1 MIVGIEDSIRY
12 RTKLQAM
19 KKLYKK
25 AKNNPFTDTES
36 FDSYMK
42 FIANKIRE
50 GTSVEVQ
57 SVEPEEIFDTLKKIG
72 WLRERS
78 YASFYMITT
87 NKAIA
92 QEVCMPGR
100 INTRRIETFECDCC
114 SNTYTKTSIEARRQ
128 EREGTLEIPIRQ
140 AMSVDVYDQPS
151 WEVICNV

>member
-1 MIVGIEDSIRY
+1 
-12 RTKLQAM
+12 
-19 KKLYKK
+19 
-25 AKNNPFTDTES
+25 
-36 FDSYMK
+36 MK

-92 QEVCMPGR
+92 
-100 INTRRIETFECDCC
+100 
-114 SNTYTKTSIEARRQ
+114 
-128 EREGTLEIPIRQ
+128 
-140 AMSVDVYDQPS
+140 
-151 WEVICNV
+151 

>member
-1 MIVGIEDSIRY
+1 MIDSKNSFISKKVAMIVGIEDSIRY

-25 AKNNPFTDTES
+25 AKNNPFADTES

-92 QEVCMPGR
+92 
-100 INTRRIETFECDCC
+100 
-114 SNTYTKTSIEARRQ
+114 
-128 EREGTLEIPIRQ
+128 
-140 AMSVDVYDQPS
+140 
-151 WEVICNV
+151 

>member
-1 MIVGIEDSIRY
+1 MKMDNKPFSHKKVAMIVGIEDSIRY

-36 FDSYMK
+36 FDRYMK

-57 SVEPEEIFDTLKKIG
+57 SLEPEEIFDTLKKIG

-92 QEVCMPGR
+92 
-100 INTRRIETFECDCC
+100 
-114 SNTYTKTSIEARRQ
+114 
-128 EREGTLEIPIRQ
+128 
-140 AMSVDVYDQPS
+140 
-151 WEVICNV
+151 